1 MNTNEKMLVWFI
13 RFTAVMFL
21 CAAPAV
27 VMPTEWKRA
36 IAEFS
41 GVTLPDSPL
50 VEYLTRSMSA
60 LYATMGASYWF
71 MSCDIRRYL
80 PLLRFS
86 VPVMAAFDVTIIIL
100 DLMIPMPASWI
111 AGEAFSIILWTLALW
126 WLVRRA
132 SSTPTEPEA

>member
-1 MNTNEKMLVWFI
+1 MKSAETQLVWFI

-27 VMPTEWKRA
+27 VMPTAWMRT
-36 IAEFS
+36 IAELA

-60 LYATMGASYWF
+60 LYVTMGASYWF

-100 DLMIPMPASWI
+100 DLMIPMPASWTI
-111 AGEAFSIILWTLALW
+111 GEAFSIILWTLALW

-132 SSTPTEPEA
+132 SSTLSEPEA